1 MSVRV
6 GATRTVGVG
15 VTYAGLLAK
24 QAGQAGPGYLFCPG
38 RADRSYYNVVNNV
51 CYRLRRA
58 RQLPGF
64 VWAGPGPVS
73 FATTWRPGR
82 PSGNCFI

>member
-1 MSVRV
+1 M

-38 RADRSYYNVVNNV
+38 RADRSYYNV
-51 CYRLRRA
+51 CYRLRQA

-64 VWAGPGPVS
+64 TAASPTCGPRNRL
-73 FATTWRPGR
+73 TTTCAICSPRR
-82 PSGNCFI
+82 C